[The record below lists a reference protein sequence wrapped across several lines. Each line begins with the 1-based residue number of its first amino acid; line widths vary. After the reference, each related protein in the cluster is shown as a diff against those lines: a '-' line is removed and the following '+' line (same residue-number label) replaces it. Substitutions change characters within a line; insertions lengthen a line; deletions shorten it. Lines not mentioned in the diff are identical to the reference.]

1 MALFKDGPVSQMS
14 DLTAQD
20 TQLLNVA
27 SVEGIDVTQ
36 KLLLAQ
42 DELSLELNTILEGSY
57 YADTAFWMPA
67 QATIGNVVV
76 TPALKLWHTYRTLEL
91 VYREAYSSQLND
103 RYKAKRD
110 QFQDGAKWAHE
121 KLVQLG
127 IGMCRC
133 PLPQAAV
140 PTVVGA
146 PGSLPDGTYY
156 LAMAWINDAYEEGA
170 PSVVTS
176 FTTSGG
182 TLLVQP
188 MSTPTFANAW
198 NVYLGVSPESMSLQN
213 ESPVVA
219 GQIWVQ
225 PDAVVAGGRAPGDG
239 QSPNYTKPAPRMI
252 LRG

>member
-1 MALFKDGPVSQMS
+1 MALFTDGPVSAMA

-20 TQLLNVA
+20 TQLFNVA
-27 SVEGIDVTQ
+27 SSEGIDVTQ

-42 DELSLELNTILEGSY
+42 DELSLELNAMLEGAY
-57 YADTAFWMPA
+57 YTDAAFWLPA
-67 QATIGNVVV
+67 QATINNVVV

-91 VYREAYSSQLND
+91 VYRDAYSNQLND

-110 QFQDGAKWAHE
+110 QFQDRAKWAYE

-133 PLPQAAV
+133 PLPQAAA
-140 PTVVGA
+140 PMVVGA
-146 PGSLPDGTYY
+146 PGNLPDGTYY
-156 LAMAWINDAYEEGA
+156 VVMTWSNEVHEESA
-170 PSVVTS
+170 PSIMTT

-188 MSTPTFANAW
+188 AAAPSLATAW
-198 NVYLGVSPESMSLQN
+198 NVYLGFSPETMSLQN
-213 ESPVVA
+213 ESPIAA
-219 GQIWVQ
+219 GEGWLQ
-225 PDAVVAGGRAPGDG
+225 PDTLTAGGRAPGYG
-239 QSPNYTKPAPRMI
+239 QLPNYIKPVPRTI

>member
-1 MALFKDGPVSQMS
+1 MPLFTDGPPSEMA

-20 TQLLNVA
+20 TQLLNMT

-36 KLLLAQ
+36 KLRLAQ
-42 DELSLELNTILEGSY
+42 DELSLELSAMLEGSY
-57 YADTAFWMPA
+57 YADAAFWLPA
-67 QATIGNVVV
+67 QATISNVVV

-91 VYREAYSSQLND
+91 VYREAYSNQLND
-103 RYKAKRD
+103 RYKANRD
-110 QFQDGAKWAHE
+110 QFQDRAKWAYE

-133 PLPQAAV
+133 PLPQAAI
-140 PTVVGA
+140 PMVVCA
-146 PGSLPDGTYY
+146 PGNLPDGTYY
-156 LAMAWINDAYEEGA
+156 AAMAWINEACEEGT
-170 PSVVTS
+170 PSVLTT

-188 MSTPTFANAW
+188 TSTPTYANAW

-213 ESPVVA
+213 ESPIVA
-219 GQIWVQ
+219 GQTWLQ
-225 PDAVVAGGRAPGDG
+225 PDAVGAGGRAPGYG
-239 QSPNYTKPAPRMI
+239 QSPNYTKPVPRMI